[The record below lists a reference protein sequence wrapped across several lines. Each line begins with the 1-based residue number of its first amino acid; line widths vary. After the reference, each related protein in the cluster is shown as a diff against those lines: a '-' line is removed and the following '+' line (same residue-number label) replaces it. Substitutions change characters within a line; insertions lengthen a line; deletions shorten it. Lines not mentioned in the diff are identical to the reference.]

1 MQTIPQTPN
10 SIYLNDQVR
19 SNLDKLRKGKIELL
33 SKGVTNTKTAK
44 NELETYILYLS
55 PYKGNSKGI
64 NLCPNAQNCINDCLF
79 IQGRGR
85 FSSVQNSRI
94 AKTEFYL
101 GHRVEFLTQ
110 LVKELTKIYTKA
122 QNTKT
127 KICVRLN
134 GTSDLDFLAIVKN
147 RLNFDLLDY
156 STTLESQNFGIIFYD
171 YTKILGKVE
180 KYQNTNYSLTY
191 SFQGTNLEE
200 SLKALELNANLAVVF
215 RKKLP
220 LEFLNTMV
228 VDGDKSDLQTINH
241 KGKVLGLKAKG
252 SAKKDKSGFVVD

>member
-10 SIYLNDQVR
+10 SVYLNDQVR
-19 SNLDKLRKGKIELL
+19 SNLSQLRKGKIKLL
-33 SKGVTNTKTAK
+33 SKGVTNSKTAK
-44 NELETYILYLS
+44 NELETYIMYLS

-64 NLCPNAQNCINDCLF
+64 NICPNAQNCINDCLF
-79 IQGRGR
+79 KQGKGR
-85 FSSVQNSRI
+85 FSNVQNSRI

-101 GHRVEFLTQ
+101 GFRVEFLTQ

-147 RLNFDLLDY
+147 RLNFDLLEY
-156 STTLESQNFGIIFYD
+156 STTLESSNYGIIFYD

-191 SFQGTNLEE
+191 SFQGSNLDE
-200 SLKALELNANLAVVF
+200 SLTALELGANLAVVF

-220 LEFLNTMV
+220 LEFLNTLV